1 MELRTTARLVRAALL
16 AAVVLVLLALSVP
29 RAAVASEFA
38 INACQ
43 ADRANYST
51 QAFDD
56 FATRG
61 MMWKRACDPEGP
73 GLRGLL
79 TSNVPRPGRVPRG
92 SRSYFVM
99 RAPEGTRFARFT
111 WSGQARRRDCRYAL
125 QLWASRPD
133 GAPTPIRNVR
143 ANTRCPRR
151 NYAQAAGWPRPRTY
165 DINGATRIVQR
176 VICVGEK
183 NGPHCSSR
191 GLNYIRTFKAQATV
205 VDVSPPAVSVLQD
218 NPFTQGQWVRGVQTV
233 NYTASDNV
241 GVKKARA
248 IVSGGAWGEHH
259 RPCDYAARVP
269 CVNGGGAITFDTRVL
284 LDGSQHLT
292 VDALDAADNLAAST
306 PVTVRVDNTA
316 PGAVAVDVVGGTT
329 WRNENR
335 FTAFWA
341 NPSEGDRA
349 PIAAARYQICRP
361 GGGQCTEARRP
372 GPDISSLSDLGVPE
386 PGEWQLRVW
395 REDAAGNHESANASV
410 PVPLMF
416 DPEPPQ
422 LAFERV
428 SSSDPTLV
436 SVAVSDRV
444 SGVIRGQIELSRQ
457 GSGLWQSLAT
467 QLSGNRLT
475 ARIDDSLL
483 PAGVYLLRAT
493 AWDQASN
500 QNSTDQTTSGEPMIV
515 TLPLRVPTALQ
526 AGVKTERTVRRS
538 IGRGKKR
545 RTVRRRV
552 VELRPRAEVRYG
564 ERIVIAGKLE
574 NRDGQPV
581 PGAEIQVYS
590 GSPIDRGQLIG
601 VVNTDTAGAFTYQA
615 LADATRTLRFVY
627 AGAPVMLPSEAE
639 VGLLTSAGSTLR
651 AKPRRL
657 KNGQSVQFF
666 GRLRSLPAPPAGKLV
681 ELQVVL
687 SGRWQ
692 TFRTT
697 RTEADGKW
705 AIRYHFRRTCG
716 VLRYRFRARLPA
728 EAGYAFQTGYTRP
741 LTVTVRGPRCR

>member
-16 AAVVLVLLALSVP
+16 AAVALVLLVLSVP
-29 RAAVASEFA
+29 GAVASEFA

-133 GAPTPIRNVR
+133 GAPTPIKNVR

-183 NGPHCSSR
+183 NAPHCSSR

-218 NPFTQGQWVRGVQTV
+218 NPFTQGQWVSGRQIV
-233 NYTASDNV
+233 NYVATDNV
-241 GVKKARA
+241 GVKRARA
-248 IVSGGAWGEHH
+248 IVGSSPSGTHE
-259 RPCDYAARVP
+259 RSCDYAARVP
-269 CVNGGGAITFDTRVL
+269 CANGAGAISVDTGSMP
-284 LDGSQHLT
+284 DGSHALA
-292 VDALDAADNLAAST
+292 VDALDAADNLGASSQLLT
-306 PVTVRVDNTA
+306 RVDNTA
-316 PGAVAVDVVGGTT
+316 PGAVSLDLMGGPG
-329 WRNENR
+329 WRNVND
-335 FTAFWA
+335 FDVSWI
-341 NPSEGDRA
+341 NPQEVDRA
-349 PIAAARYQICRP
+349 PIVAARYQICRS
-361 GGGQCTEARRP
+361 GGGDCSEGRRP
-372 GPDISSLSDLGVPE
+372 GLDVSSLGDLAVPTG
-386 PGEWQLRVW
+386 GEWELRVW
-395 REDAAGNHESANASV
+395 REDAAANHEPSNASV
-410 PVPLMF
+410 PVPLRF

-422 LAFERV
+422 LAFEDISPV
-428 SSSDPTLV
+428 DPTLI
-436 SVAVSDRV
+436 SVAVSDQV
-444 SGVIRGQIELSRQ
+444 SGVINGQIELSRQ
-457 GSGLWQSLAT
+457 GSGIWQSLAT

-500 QNSTDQTTSGEPMIV
+500 QNSTDKMGSGEPMIV
-515 TLPLRVPTALQ
+515 TLPLRVPTVLQ
-526 AGVKTERTVRRS
+526 AGVRTERTVRRS
-538 IGRGKKR
+538 IRRGGKR

-552 VELRPRAEVRYG
+552 VELQPRAEVRHG

-581 PGAEIQVYS
+581 SGAEIQVYS
-590 GSPIDRGQLIG
+590 GSPTDRGHLIG
-601 VVNTDTAGAFTYQA
+601 AVRTDTAGGFTYQA

-627 AGAPVMLPSEAE
+627 AGAQVMLPSEAE

-657 KNGQSVQFF
+657 KNGQSVKFLGQ
-666 GRLRSLPAPPAGKLV
+666 LRSLPAPPAGKLI

-697 RTEADGKW
+697 RTDADGKW
-705 AIRYHFRRTCG
+705 SIRYHFRRTCG
-716 VLRYRFRARLPA
+716 MLRYQFRARLPA
-728 EAGYAFQTGYTRP
+728 EAGYAFQTGYTRRVS
-741 LTVTVRGPRCR
+741 VTVRGPRCQ